1 MRHEE
6 ETLRALQFLCPGGNM
21 KPLDSKVGHSGNCME
36 SQTHSDYRGTLALDG
51 VLNSGTTTLSFEIFL
66 KNFYQYNP

>member
-1 MRHEE
+1 
-6 ETLRALQFLCPGGNM
+6 M